1 MQILVVFGLFRSFL
15 PAIWLT
21 GSFYVAPALMP
32 CYIYLFF
39 QRAWKIIGTFITPSP
54 WNTICHVVKVY
65 LRYMSNS
72 WVQRIQLK
80 CGISIKA
87 DRSSYQLLGLNLL
100 TLNWILTKKLL
111 PKGIMAVFTSLL
123 NSTQAN
129 EQTQNKL
136 SNDLSRWVRQYQ
148 DSESHAPPQVTTI
161 TLPLLTEKYKLIVT
175 CQNTQ
180 PNNIIYILLS

>member
-1 MQILVVFGLFRSFL
+1 MWHLLWCLI
-15 PAIWLT
+15 I
-21 GSFYVAPALMP
+21 
-32 CYIYLFF
+32 YIYLFF

-54 WNTICHVVKVY
+54 WNTICYVVKVY

-136 SNDLSRWVRQYQ
+136 SIDLSRWVRQYQ

-175 CQNTQ
+175 CQNTR
-180 PNNIIYILLS
+180 PNSIIYIHLSWIEKCTNSIFDIWYLQT

>member
-39 QRAWKIIGTFITPSP
+39 RRAWKIIGTFITLSP

-72 WVQRIQLK
+72 WVQRIQLNVE
-80 CGISIKA
+80 SLS
-87 DRSSYQLLGLNLL
+87 RLTGLCTSCWGWIYWLL
-100 TLNWILTKKLL
+100 TGFWQRSYYQKVLWLFSLHYWIQLKLMS
-111 PKGIMAVFTSLL
+111 KHKI
-123 NSTQAN
+123 N
-129 EQTQNKL
+129 
-136 SNDLSRWVRQYQ
+136 
-148 DSESHAPPQVTTI
+148 
-161 TLPLLTEKYKLIVT
+161 
-175 CQNTQ
+175 
-180 PNNIIYILLS
+180 